1 MGLDN
6 CNSKP
11 ELNIDENMKPKFLSD
26 ISDYSMYENFN
37 DNEQLLNNF
46 KPNNHF
52 YNLSEKSHKNEPEE
66 PEKNQLSYNN
76 IDGIEQTYNLNN
88 TDTRNETGNNKR
100 NLKGR
105 KRKRDTDDK
114 QHTKHD
120 EDNKIKKI
128 KAYFNTFV
136 TEQINSSLS
145 LGHKKLLKMNKE
157 INENLN
163 IQFNIDLMGTTLKKL
178 FAYNSNNKKYSRP
191 ERIKDY
197 NIKLI
202 EEIYSKEIEKKAI
215 QILDMTYYK
224 YFVIMRTQYFDQ
236 FKNEKLRKEKKL
248 FEKEEDAKKYVDDLA
263 KLLFEFEH
271 WFSNRT
277 PRKSKNKNTEI

>member
-1 MGLDN
+1 
-6 CNSKP
+6 
-11 ELNIDENMKPKFLSD
+11 
-26 ISDYSMYENFN
+26 MYENFN

-76 IDGIEQTYNLNN
+76 FDGIEQTYNLNN

-145 LGHKKLLKMNKE
+145 LGHKKLLQMNKE

-163 IQFNIDLMGTTLKKL
+163 IQFNIGII
-178 FAYNSNNKKYSRP
+178 NINNF
-191 ERIKDY
+191 IY
-197 NIKLI
+197 NI
-202 EEIYSKEIEKKAI
+202 
-215 QILDMTYYK
+215 
-224 YFVIMRTQYFDQ
+224 
-236 FKNEKLRKEKKL
+236 
-248 FEKEEDAKKYVDDLA
+248 
-263 KLLFEFEH
+263 H
-271 WFSNRT
+271 
-277 PRKSKNKNTEI
+277 